1 MHNDDQRINKLR
13 LEMALDAIDFM
24 TSRQRQ
30 KIQVKE
36 AHRRLIEAIA
46 AKEKTDE
53 TSKGPKESVR

>member
-1 MHNDDQRINKLR
+1 MHNDDQRMNKLM

-24 TSRQRQ
+24 TSLQRQ
-30 KIQVKE
+30 KIHVKE

-53 TSKGPKESVR
+53 TSK

>member
-1 MHNDDQRINKLR
+1 MHNDDQRMNKLR

-24 TSRQRQ
+24 ASRQYQ

-53 TSKGPKESVR
+53 TSK